1 MGDFNQIAIF
11 EFIDLIYHKILEPYH
26 NSFKEYISPLQ
37 YYTLSVIKY
46 NEKITMTHLA
56 DAMKMPKQN
65 MTKII
70 NKLIDEDLVERI
82 KDPLDKRITWIVL
95 SDKGNNLLLEILE
108 INANKISNDISV
120 LGKDKNDIFYDSMVK
135 INNILKELN
144 T

>member
-1 MGDFNQIAIF
+1 
-11 EFIDLIYHKILEPYH
+11 
-26 NSFKEYISPLQ
+26 
-37 YYTLSVIKY
+37 
-46 NEKITMTHLA
+46 
-56 DAMKMPKQN
+56 

-70 NKLIDEDLVERI
+70 NKLIDDDLVERI

-95 SDKGNNLLLEILE
+95 SDKGNNLLLEILK